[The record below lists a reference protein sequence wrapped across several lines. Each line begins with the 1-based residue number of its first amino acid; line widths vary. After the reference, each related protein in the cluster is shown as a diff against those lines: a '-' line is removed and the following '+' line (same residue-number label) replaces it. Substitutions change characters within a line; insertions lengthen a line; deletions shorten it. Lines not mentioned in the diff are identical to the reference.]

1 MADRGYDVDWLETLK
16 ARNEIVSTISKY
28 IKLDK
33 KGRNWW
39 GRCPFHHEKTPSFS
53 VNELEQ
59 YYHCFGCGESGD
71 VISFVEKFES
81 VDFMDAVKIL
91 ADNAGMEIP
100 SADRPFQ
107 PDADGC
113 GGDIRPA
120 FLNKDIKERE
130 YDGF

>member
-100 SADRPFQ
+100 SFHGDKEIEERKKRRDITLRLLY
-107 PDADGC
+107 DA
-113 GGDIRPA
+113 
-120 FLNKDIKERE
+120 K
-130 YDGF
+130 